1 MELRPATRDSLG
13 AVIIGEGFEIA
24 EDGMLTIDENSIKR
38 DEYAEFTKKELKD
51 LFEKSKARRR

>member
-38 DEYAEFTKKELKD
+38 DEYVEFTKKELKD